1 MDADATFLMLDT
13 SNTISLASAHAT
25 TVADQ
30 DVIFTTDAD
39 TTYLESANDDAE
51 LRNVWGYDAAVAANG
66 RSTNSRIVLKFNV
79 PTGEDIDVLDA
90 LAFVYTPTVEEV
102 SDVANITN
110 VVRVTD
116 DLATNAALAGGE
128 YSAGA
133 ANTTLAGEVAQLDSD
148 GDGVLTDETNVI
160 IELPDYEA
168 SAGAVRTTD
177 KLVIQN
183 IEVGG
188 VRYSVHINAPAISN
202 AATSSTEN
210 ASGLTYS
217 VYRHV
222 FLNTT
227 SVLADFDTA
236 APPVSGALQDLAVG
250 ASYTAALPSFSGT
263 LVYREELAAA
273 KAANVVF
280 STTGAVDDDTTAF
293 TGTNGA
299 ASTTTSDQVVSL
311 STTAGAAETVD
322 NSITYTL
329 NALTAGSISETVNK
343 VVGRDSVLTITAADH
358 SGNTSSTVM
367 TLKKGHGRVRV
378 NGVAGVAGQEIVL
391 LNTISGNSI
400 EDL

>member
-1 MDADATFLMLDT
+1 
-13 SNTISLASAHAT
+13 
-25 TVADQ
+25 
-30 DVIFTTDAD
+30 
-39 TTYLESANDDAE
+39 
-51 LRNVWGYDAAVAANG
+51 
-66 RSTNSRIVLKFNV
+66 
-79 PTGEDIDVLDA
+79 
-90 LAFVYTPTVEEV
+90 
-102 SDVANITN
+102 
-110 VVRVTD
+110 
-116 DLATNAALAGGE
+116 
-128 YSAGA
+128 
-133 ANTTLAGEVAQLDSD
+133 
-148 GDGVLTDETNVI
+148 
-160 IELPDYEA
+160 
-168 SAGAVRTTD
+168 
-177 KLVIQN
+177 
-183 IEVGG
+183 
-188 VRYSVHINAPAISN
+188 
-202 AATSSTEN
+202 
-210 ASGLTYS
+210 
-217 VYRHV
+217 V

-227 SVLADFDTA
+227 SVLADFNTA

-263 LVYREELAAA
+263 LVYREELATATAA
-273 KAANVVF
+273 SVVF
-280 STTGAVDDDTTAF
+280 GTTGAVDDDTTAF

-299 ASTTTSDQVVSL
+299 ATTTTSDQVVSL